1 MKKMGAL
8 YGRIHLPD
16 SPPECHF
23 SSETINPGSLDESP
37 TFPQC
42 MSAKCVL
49 SHPVHPLSHAIFAK
63 AALEGVQFLAPPQ
76 AFHELRERHAGVI
89 SAVPKALIQLAGS
102 ADDMEE
108 PQSESIVH
116 LTIEEPSGNQHERHG
131 AAVRLVRE
139 RSSNDAS
146 AAETNLYLHDVLP
159 PLTGSQHERMFQAW
173 MEASRTGSR
182 PIMNDETFHWCDLND
197 VTAAIAVML
206 RHPLE
211 DGTYHVSG
219 RRGWTTDE
227 TWQEFDALVQR
238 TLAGRTGT
246 FGTEHLTAR
255 GVPAVQAV
263 ALIDGKPEQSRPDLE
278 PFHTYLSD
286 ANGEGWRPKT
296 PLRQSLMMVIARLTE
311 SQPS

>member
-1 MKKMGAL
+1 MEKKAARS
-8 YGRIHLPD
+8 GRIHHPN
-16 SPPECHF
+16 SPVERHLF
-23 SSETINPGSLDESP
+23 SETFNPGSLDESP

-49 SHPVHPLSHAIFAK
+49 PHPVHPLSHAIFAK

-76 AFHELRERHAGVI
+76 AFHELQERHAGVL
-89 SAVPKALIQLAGS
+89 SAVPQALIQLTGD
-102 ADDMEE
+102 ADDTEE
-108 PQSESIVH
+108 EEGESIVH
-116 LTIEEPSGNQHERHG
+116 LMIDEPSGDQHERHG
-131 AAVRLVRE
+131 AVVQLVRE
-139 RSSNDAS
+139 RSSDDAS
-146 AAETNLYLHDVLP
+146 AAETSLYLHDVLP
-159 PLTGSQHERMFQAW
+159 PLTGSQHERMFQRW
-173 MEASRTGSR
+173 MEGSRTGSR
-182 PIMNDETFHWCDLND
+182 PVMKDETFHWCDLND

-238 TLAGRTGT
+238 TLAGRTGA

-263 ALIDGKPEQSRPDLE
+263 ALVDGKPEQSRPDLE
-278 PFHTYLSD
+278 PFHTYLSE